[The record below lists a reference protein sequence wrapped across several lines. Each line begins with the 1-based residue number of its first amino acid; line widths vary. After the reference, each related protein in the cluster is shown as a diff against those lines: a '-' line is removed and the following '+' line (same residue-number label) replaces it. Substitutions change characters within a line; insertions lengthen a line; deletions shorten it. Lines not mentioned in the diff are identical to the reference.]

1 MRILFCCTLL
11 FLAGCTNDA
20 VIKERHVGIIDA
32 CYTKLEKAPESSS
45 AIDAYLQKQEKA
57 SWVTSREVFIIKS
70 CIKRT
75 SESEKWK

>member
-11 FLAGCTNDA
+11 FLAGCTSDA
-20 VIKERHVGIIDA
+20 VIKERHKGIIDA

-45 AIDAYLQKQEKA
+45 AIDVYLQKQEKA